1 MLYPKRWHHGLG
13 GEGEGELDTRDPFQE
28 SDNERP
34 KKYVIDFL
42 QHIYHNSAGSEC
54 PSNC

>member
-1 MLYPKRWHHGLG
+1 MDLG
-13 GEGEGELDTRDPFQE
+13 GEGEGELDTRHPFQE